1 MTTDF
6 AIWLTDLESFKLGI
20 TFGALIG
27 ILIYFII
34 CAVVE
39 YAVNLLD
46 KKITGDKHDKQS

>member
-6 AIWLTDLESFKLGI
+6 ATWLTDLESFKLGI

-27 ILIYFII
+27 ILTYFII

-39 YAVNLLD
+39 YAVDLVH
-46 KKITGDKHDKQS
+46 KKYKGAKHD